1 MLKTSKTNILAE
13 GYTELTLSILLGT
26 ASKTLPKEEK
36 TLNEVKPSKNIF
48 VRIFKGQAACKR
60 KSLIYTNYK
69 ILHISN
75 LVFLEQRKITRGR
88 EFARIIRLI
97 SRLVVTKTSN
107 DRKLPQTTTNE
118 HKRSQTTSKQPQST
132 K

>member
-36 TLNEVKPSKNIF
+36 TLNEVKPLKNIF

-75 LVFLEQRKITRGR
+75 LVFLEQRKITRDR
-88 EFARIIRLI
+88 EFARIIRV

-107 DRKLPQTTTNE
+107 DHKLPQTTTSE
-118 HKRSQTTSKQPQST
+118 HKRSQTTSKPPQST

>member
-13 GYTELTLSILLGT
+13 GYTELTLSILLGI

-36 TLNEVKPSKNIF
+36 TLNEVKPLKNIF

-75 LVFLEQRKITRGR
+75 LVFLEQRKITRDR
-88 EFARIIRLI
+88 EFARIIRV

-107 DRKLPQTTTNE
+107 DHKLPQTTTSE

>member
-1 MLKTSKTNILAE
+1 MLRTSKTNILAE

-26 ASKTLPKEEK
+26 TSKTLPKEEK
-36 TLNEVKPSKNIF
+36 TLNEVKPLKNIF

-75 LVFLEQRKITRGR
+75 LVFLEQRKITRDR
-88 EFARIIRLI
+88 EFARIIRV

-107 DRKLPQTTTNE
+107 DHKLPQTTTSE

>member
-36 TLNEVKPSKNIF
+36 TLNEVKPLKNIF

-75 LVFLEQRKITRGR
+75 LVFLEQRKITRDR
-88 EFARIIRLI
+88 EFARIIRV

-107 DRKLPQTTTNE
+107 DHKLPQTTTSE